1 MENNTQKTKIK
12 QQRYHKQEKCIE
24 KDRRY
29 NEENKEKLQKKLLIN
44 TKDQLK
50 EKNIRKGNRK
60 EIDPVI
66 CLKKTDKS

>member
-1 MENNTQKTKIK
+1 MKKQVMENNTQKTKTK

-44 TKDQLK
+44 TED
-50 EKNIRKGNRK
+50 
-60 EIDPVI
+60 
-66 CLKKTDKS
+66 

>member
-1 MENNTQKTKIK
+1 MENNTQKTKTK

-44 TKDQLK
+44 TEDQLK
-50 EKNIRKGNRK
+50 EKNIKKRNRK